1 MNINEPRQGRAFA
14 IPFTK
19 AADPTAELDDKE
31 LRLPFLKKLPDN
43 VRNHFIAMCG
53 EYVGTVL
60 FLWFALSGTQVA
72 NSIPSTGG
80 QTVAEAGSNPQQ
92 LQYIALCFGFSLAVN
107 AWVFFRISGGL
118 FNPAVTL
125 GMCLIGALPWIRG
138 CLLFFVQILG
148 GITAAALVTCM
159 FPHQG
164 KINVRTTLDG
174 GTSVVQGLFIEMFLT
189 AQLVFTIFMLAAE
202 KHKGTFIAP
211 VGIGLALF
219 IAELTGVYFTGGSL
233 NPARSFG
240 PAVVNHVFASYHW
253 IYWLGPILGAIV
265 AAGFYKFIKILEYET
280 ANPDQ
285 DSDRSAHVER
295 RKKLLL
301 AAGINEFDAHK
312 VAEELT
318 EKNIVGTA
326 GGPDGTVLANGQ
338 GRSDHPVDAQGMYGT
353 QFRRPSAQSSIH
365 SKRTSDKSE
374 DRLDAPYHPQRPQAT
389 TTGSQIG
396 RFSYLGNRGAAPGS
410 AANVHAL
417 AQETR
422 LDSPAMTTNDEL
434 YAPLA
439 HGADVPLGGS
449 VHPDAQEPRQRF
461 GRTPSS
467 FA

>member
-14 IPFTK
+14 LPFTK
-19 AADPTAELDDKE
+19 AADPNAQMTDKE
-31 LRLPFLKKLPDN
+31 LRLPLLKKLPDN
-43 VRNHFIAMCG
+43 VRNHFVAMCG

-72 NSIPSTGG
+72 NSIPSSGG

-118 FNPAVTL
+118 FNPAVTF

-138 CLLFFVQILG
+138 VLLFIVQILG

-164 KINVRTTLDG
+164 KINVRTTLGG
-174 GTSVVQGLFIEMFLT
+174 GTSITQGLFIEMFLT

-240 PAVVNHVFASYHW
+240 PAVVNHTFSGYHW

-280 ANPDQ
+280 ANPGQ
-285 DSDRSAHVER
+285 DNDHAANVER
-295 RKKLLL
+295 RKNLLL
-301 AAGINEFDAHK
+301 AAGINEYDAHK

-318 EKNIVGTA
+318 EKTAVAEA
-326 GGPDGTVLANGQ
+326 GGPDGTLVANGQ
-338 GRSDHPVDAQGMYGT
+338 GRSEHPVDSQGMYGT
-353 QFRRPSAQSSIH
+353 QFRRPSTASSLH
-365 SKRTSDKSE
+365 SKRTSDK
-374 DRLDAPYHPQRPQAT
+374 DAYLAPYQAQRPQAT

-396 RFSYLGNRGAAPGS
+396 RFSYLGDRGVASTNPAHV
-410 AANVHAL
+410 NAL
-417 AQETR
+417 AAETR
-422 LDSPAMTTNDEL
+422 MDSPAMTTNDQL

-439 HGADVPLGGS
+439 HGADVPLGGN
-449 VHPDAQEPRQRF
+449 VHPDVQEPRQRF

-467 FA
+467 YA